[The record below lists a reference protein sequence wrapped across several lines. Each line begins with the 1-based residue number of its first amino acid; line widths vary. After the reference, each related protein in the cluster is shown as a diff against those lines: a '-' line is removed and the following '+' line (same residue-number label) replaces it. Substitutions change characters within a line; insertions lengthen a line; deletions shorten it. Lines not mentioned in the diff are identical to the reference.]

1 MREAEETAY
10 KGSMLPKY
18 MWRDADADA
27 CAADALAAELGLPLP
42 VARVLVARGTRTRA
56 AADVF
61 LSPDLKA
68 HLAHPFE
75 FPGVRQAAERLWA
88 AIRARRDIVVFGDFD
103 ADGVVASSVLVT
115 ALRRLGGA
123 AEVFLPVREPEGY
136 GLTFAA
142 LERCVKARGK
152 PPAVLVTVDCGIGAV
167 KEVAHLTGLG
177 VEVIVTDH
185 HEPGPELPAALLVN
199 PKLGASPGAEHL
211 CGAGVAFKVAH
222 ALAEMGK
229 AEGWYGGNL
238 FGGELL
244 AQVGVATVTDIV
256 PLTGENRVFVSA
268 ALKHWNRFAGAG
280 LRELLKRAA
289 QHTVDA
295 PDAYTFGFIL
305 GPRLNAAGRM
315 DSAMVAYELLTTADR
330 DRAAEL
336 AARLEAFNGERRGVE
351 QRIVAAARRQCGL
364 DADESRFDGSAV
376 VVGGDGS
383 HAGEAGWHPG
393 VIGIVAA
400 RLSDAAGRPAAVVA
414 FDEAGVGRGS
424 VRACEGYHALEA
436 LEAAGEALEGFGGH
450 ARAAGF
456 RVKPGCFDRFKQL
469 FCEACGRQSDGAVRP
484 LTVDGWLQPEDVSLA
499 FYRAQQR
506 LAPFGV
512 GNPLPRWGVRGARLE
527 RAQPMG
533 QAGEHA
539 QFGFALGAGKTVR
552 GVWFR
557 NGRAVEDVRAAGGRF
572 DVVFE
577 LAQNDFGGESVVE
590 LRVVDMAAV

>member
-1 MREAEETAY
+1 MPKFIWKET
-10 KGSMLPKY
+10 
-18 MWRDADADA
+18 DADER
-27 CAADALAAELGLPLP
+27 AADELAAALGLPRP

-56 AADVF
+56 DADVF

-68 HLAHPFE
+68 HLAHPFD

-88 AIRARRDIVVFGDFD
+88 AIRAGRDIVVFGDFD

-115 ALRRLGGA
+115 ALRRLGGS

-142 LERCVKARGK
+142 LARCLSGRAK
-152 PPAVLVTVDCGIGAV
+152 PPAMLVTVDCGIGAV
-167 KEVAHLTGLG
+167 KEVAYLNGLG

-185 HEPGPELPAALLVN
+185 HEPGPELPPAAVIVN

-222 ALAEMGK
+222 ALAELGK

-256 PLTGENRVFVSA
+256 PLTGENRVVVSA

-280 LRELLKRAA
+280 LRELLKRASQQA
-289 QHTVDA
+289 VDA

-315 DSAMVAYELLTTADR
+315 DSAMVAYELLTTSDR

-351 QRIVAAARRQCGL
+351 RRIVDAALQQCGL
-364 DADESRFDGSAV
+364 DAEGRRFEQAAV
-376 VVGGDGS
+376 VVGNQGS

-436 LEAAGEALEGFGGH
+436 LEAAGAALEGFGGH

-456 RVKPGCFDRFKQL
+456 RVKPGCFESFKQL
-469 FCEACGRQSDGAVRP
+469 FCQACEKQSVGAERT
-484 LTVDGWLQPEDVSLA
+484 LTVDGWLRPEEVTLELC
-499 FYRAQQR
+499 RAQQR
-506 LAPFGV
+506 LAPFGI
-512 GNPLPRWGVRGARLE
+512 GNPQPRWGLRGARLE

-533 QAGEHA
+533 QEGEHA
-539 QFGFALGAGKTVR
+539 QFGFAIDAGRAVR

-557 NGRAVEDVRAAGGRF
+557 NGRAVEAVRAAGGRF

-577 LAQNDFGGESVVE
+577 LAQNDYGGESTVE